1 MAENLNEKKVD
12 ITLTEVEPTLFIAL
26 GGTGAEVLWRIRRR
40 ILNTL
45 WAAGTAQPVRLDQL
59 TEFPFA
65 EFLQIDLSFNEI
77 AQAGTAAKT
86 DILSEKVKFKEEEKL
101 IKKLDIGKYV
111 KTDEDLAKYPVIQEW
126 FPLTRAKLVE
136 LNINPDDGAGQI
148 RSISRLYLFDKYS
161 EIKSAIRTKVERL
174 LSNVSSAEAQR
185 RLGLKVQT
193 GKLKIVVVASTAG
206 GTGSGTFLDMGY
218 ISNVV
223 GKQIASQGVTT
234 NLVLMLPTGYS
245 GAGRSRT
252 QANTYAALMELET
265 SMRQGS
271 RYIKRWAENETIRDM
286 PETPYSNVYLADT
299 ANLAGAQTS
308 DIKDLYDMLADALF
322 EDFSTAEFANKKRSI
337 SVNQNQ
343 HKIQPYLSRVDQQ
356 TYGDMKLTFSRGYS
370 SFGQAT
376 IDTHLEQKKNIV
388 LFRQVNGML
397 KAFFGVSS
405 EDSKADNKVNS
416 PTEQE
421 RDELL
426 ANRMHLGVDNEII
439 NYDFVEQTEEYR
451 KGAERTIYPILME
464 LLRVNGVSRLDDIE
478 TQIRDTFEQ
487 IGQGGG
493 HKEWPLKIADA
504 IKQINHDT
512 FKAVESGSGL
522 HEDAIKR
529 RRAELLA
536 ELLSPERKDGL
547 IKALW
552 SRVDNKER
560 GGLDYTIELILR
572 LKDRMENANTG
583 LVKALELNAK
593 WFSDLSGHL
602 RSRETGTLQDHL
614 QQAIGKL
621 LGGET
626 QAKAK
631 LKQISSAV
639 GLYVRYH
646 IYSAACREAAVL
658 VHELSEG
665 LGKKT
670 GTDADGNPT
679 WGGFIGNLEEGR
691 TMVRA
696 IIRDAENQIELTSE
710 AMKQGH
716 AMYFVLPAPRSSI
729 DELEMLPPK
738 QAREWAEQAFEDLG
752 GTQQLFVMLKQ
763 DSGRT
768 ELLGKLRNRALALI
782 AGSGSN
788 AEEENPLFAALELH
802 QNRGQL
808 FTDVMQRAMPWV
820 AAKLDKYLKES
831 NPDDQYKCFIGVKDS
846 KLFAARYGNEL
857 RSRVPTMSMMTTKQV
872 DFVEIDTPG
881 KLVCYVELTGLPLP
895 SLKALDDWYT
905 AYVEENAKVPA
916 HTHRRTSTF
925 VHPREL
931 TTDELTSR
939 MEDFKLFVQTVAL
952 GILTRTG
959 RGQDADLYKQ
969 RVKGGMRS
977 VNSERMLRLEG
988 LGPFRPA
995 LQEEVEDALDELKT
1009 PDQLAIWVALLE
1021 YYRDSVYPIVVKRVD
1036 DSDRDE
1042 KHLPTL
1048 ACEQLAEM
1056 YRDRLTAK
1064 VGETQA
1070 KQLLRTAHEALAQCC
1085 DEISGSTGDPYPY
1098 EVNKE
1103 TLQNKLLLKGEVLQ
1117 PGWSLG
1123 AQSCAPAGMAP
1134 PPAPGMAPP
1143 PPPTA
1148 LPDLQFHL
1156 LVGAQQYGP
1165 YTMQSLVTFVPTG
1178 QLTVSSMVWR
1188 AGMAAWLAAGQVPE
1202 LAALF
1207 GPPLAGAVA
1216 PAPPAPPAPAFP

>member
-1 MAENLNEKKVD
+1 MADTLTEKKVD
-12 ITLTEVEPTLFIAL
+12 VTLTEVEPTLFIAL
-26 GGTGAEVLWRIRRR
+26 GGTGAEILWRIRRR

-45 WAAGTAQPVRLDQL
+45 WGAGTNQPVRLDQL

-65 EFLQIDLSFNEI
+65 EFLHIDLDAGTIN
-77 AQAGTAAKT
+77 QQGTAAKT
-86 DILSEKVKFKEEEKL
+86 DILSEKVKFKEEERL
-101 IKKLDIGKYV
+101 IKKLDIWKYV
-111 KTDEDLAKYPVIQEW
+111 KTDEDLGRYPIVQEW
-126 FPLTRAKLVE
+126 FPLTRSKLVE
-136 LNINPDDGAGQI
+136 LNLNVEDGAGQI
-148 RSISRLYLFDKYS
+148 RAISRLYLFDKYS
-161 EIKSAIRTKVERL
+161 EIKSSIRTKVERL
-174 LSNVSSAEAQR
+174 VSNVSSAESQR
-185 RLGLKVQT
+185 RLGLKMQT

-206 GTGSGTFLDMGY
+206 GTGSGTFIDMGY
-218 ISNVV
+218 IANIV

-245 GAGRSRT
+245 GAGLSRT
-252 QANTYAALMELET
+252 QGNTFGALMELET

-271 RYIKRWAENETIRDM
+271 RYVKRWAETETIRDM
-286 PETPYSNVYLADT
+286 PETPYSNVYLTDT

-308 DIKDLYDMLADALF
+308 NIKDLYDMLADALF
-322 EDFSTAEFANKKRSI
+322 EDFSTAEFANRKRSI

-356 TYGDMKLTFSRGYS
+356 TYGDMKLMFSRSYS

-405 EDSKADNKVNS
+405 GDTKVNS

-426 ANRMHLGVDNEII
+426 ASRMYLGVDNEIV
-439 NYDFVEQTEEYR
+439 NYDFVEQTDEYR
-451 KGAERTIYPILME
+451 NGAERTVYPILME
-464 LLRVNGVSRLDDIE
+464 LMRVNGVSRLDDIE
-478 TQIRDTFEQ
+478 TKIRDTFEQ
-487 IGQGGG
+487 IGQGGSY
-493 HKEWPLKIADA
+493 KEWPVKIAEA

-536 ELLSPERKDGL
+536 ELLSAERKDGL

-552 SRVDNKER
+552 ARVDNKER

-583 LVKALELNAK
+583 LVKTLEENGK
-593 WFSDLSGHL
+593 WFADLSGHL
-602 RSRETGTLQDHL
+602 RNLETGTLQDHL

-631 LKQISSAV
+631 LKQISAAV
-639 GLYVRYH
+639 SLYVRYH

-658 VHELSEG
+658 VHELSDG

-670 GTDADGNPT
+670 GTDEAGNPI
-679 WGGFIGNLEEGR
+679 WGGFIGQLEEGR
-691 TMVRA
+691 NMVRA
-696 IIRDAENQIELTSE
+696 IIRDAESQIELTAE

-729 DELEMLPPK
+729 DEFEMLPPK
-738 QAREWAEQAFEDLG
+738 QAREWAEQAFEDFG
-752 GTQQLFVMLKQ
+752 GTQELFDKLK
-763 DSGRT
+763 DEAGRS
-768 ELLGKLRNRALALI
+768 ELLGKLRNRALTLI
-782 AGSGSN
+782 SDSGAN
-788 AEEENPLFAALELH
+788 ADEENPLFAALEAH
-802 QNRGQL
+802 PNRSQL
-808 FTDVMQRAMPWV
+808 FTDLMQRAMPWV

-846 KLFAARYGNEL
+846 KKFAARYDKEIK
-857 RSRVPTMSMMTTKQV
+857 SRVPAMSMMSAKQV

-895 SLKALDDWYT
+895 SMKALDDWYT
-905 AYVEENAKVPA
+905 AYVVEDAKVPV

-931 TTDELTSR
+931 TTDELTLR
-939 MEDFKLFVQTVAL
+939 MEDFKLFVQAVAL

-959 RGQDADLYKQ
+959 KGQDADLYRQ
-969 RVKGGMRS
+969 RIKGQMRN

-988 LGPFRPA
+988 LGQYRAA
-995 LQEEVEDALDELKT
+995 LQEEMEEALDELKT
-1009 PDQLAIWVALLE
+1009 PDQLALWVALLDF
-1021 YYRDSVYPIVVKRVD
+1021 YRDSVYPIVVKRVG
-1036 DSDRDE
+1036 DSDVDE

-1048 ACEQLAEM
+1048 ACEGLTET
-1056 YRDRLTAK
+1056 YRDRLIAK
-1064 VGETQA
+1064 VGETTA
-1070 KQLLRTAHEALAQCC
+1070 RQLLKVAFNAMDAWCE
-1085 DEISGSTGDPYPY
+1085 EIPGSTSDPYPY

-1103 TLQNKLLLKGEVLQ
+1103 TMQNKRLLKPEVRQVGWALAGAGAAAPPAAMGAVIAPP
-1117 PGWSLG
+1117 PGPG
-1123 AQSCAPAGMAP
+1123 AP
-1134 PPAPGMAPP
+1134 PPAMA
-1143 PPPTA
+1143 A
-1148 LPDLQFHL
+1148 VPDIQFHIM
-1156 LVGAQQYGP
+1156 VGSQQYGP
-1165 YTMQSLVTFVPTG
+1165 YPLVSLAAFVPTG
-1178 QLTVSSMVWR
+1178 QLTAASMVWR
-1188 AGMAAWLAAGQVPE
+1188 AGMQGWMAAAQVPE
-1202 LAALF
+1202 LAPFF
-1207 GPPLAGAVA
+1207 GPPLVGAV
-1216 PAPPAPPAPAFP
+1216 PPPPPPVATA

>member
-1 MAENLNEKKVD
+1 MAENLTEKKVD

-40 ILNTL
+40 ILNSL
-45 WAAGTAQPVRLDQL
+45 WAAGTVQPVRLDQL

-111 KTDEDLAKYPVIQEW
+111 KTDEDLAKYPVVQDW
-126 FPLTRAKLVE
+126 FPLTRSKLVE

-148 RSISRLYLFDKYS
+148 RAISRLYLFDKYS

-174 LSNVSSAEAQR
+174 VSNVSSADAQR

-206 GTGSGTFLDMGY
+206 GTGSGTFLDIGY
-218 ISNVV
+218 ISQVV
-223 GKQIASQGVTT
+223 GKLAASQGVTT
-234 NLVLMLPTGYS
+234 NLVLMLPTGYG
-245 GAGRSRT
+245 GANRTRT

-308 DIKDLYDMLADALF
+308 NIKDLYDMLADALF

-356 TYGDMKLTFSRGYS
+356 TYGDMKLMFSRGYS

-376 IDTHLEQKKNIV
+376 IDTHQEQKKNIV

-405 EDSKADNKVNS
+405 EDGKADNKVNS

-439 NYDFVEQTEEYR
+439 NYDFVEQTDEYR
-451 KGAERTIYPILME
+451 RGAERTINPILME

-478 TQIRDTFEQ
+478 TKIRDTFEQ
-487 IGQGGG
+487 IGQSGG

-529 RRAELLA
+529 RRTELLG

-602 RSRETGTLQDHL
+602 RGRETGTLQDHL

-696 IIRDAENQIELTSE
+696 IIRDAENQIQLTSE

-752 GTQQLFVMLKQ
+752 GTQQLFVMLKD

-768 ELLGKLRNRALALI
+768 ELLSKLRNRALSLI
-782 AGSGSN
+782 AGSG
-788 AEEENPLFAALELH
+788 AEEENPLFAALDAH

-808 FTDVMQRAMPWV
+808 FTDFMQRAMPWV
-820 AAKLDKYLKES
+820 AAKLDKYLKDKD
-831 NPDDQYKCFIGVKDS
+831 PDDQYKCFIGVKDS
-846 KLFAARYGNEL
+846 KIFAARYGNEL

-881 KLVCYVELTGLPLP
+881 KLICYVELTGLPLP
-895 SLKALDDWYT
+895 SMKALDDWHT
-905 AYVEENAKVPA
+905 AYVEENAKAPV

-939 MEDFKLFVQTVAL
+939 MDDFKLFVQTVAL

-969 RVKGGMRS
+969 KVKGQMRS

-988 LGPFRPA
+988 LGQFRAA
-995 LQEEVEDALDELKT
+995 LQEEGM
-1009 PDQLAIWVALLE
+1009 
-1021 YYRDSVYPIVVKRVD
+1021 R
-1036 DSDRDE
+1036 
-1042 KHLPTL
+1042 
-1048 ACEQLAEM
+1048 
-1056 YRDRLTAK
+1056 
-1064 VGETQA
+1064 
-1070 KQLLRTAHEALAQCC
+1070 LAQG
-1085 DEISGSTGDPYPY
+1085 EGFAEFNLVQGQRAALEGLGKGLGTGNGPMIMSGM
-1098 EVNKE
+1098 
-1103 TLQNKLLLKGEVLQ
+1103 
-1117 PGWSLG
+1117 SLG
-1123 AQSCAPAGMAP
+1123 ANLTGNRPRRAPQLPEAAQSSARSPH
-1134 PPAPGMAPP
+1134 
-1143 PPPTA
+1143 
-1148 LPDLQFHL
+1148 FH
-1156 LVGAQQYGP
+1156 AH
-1165 YTMQSLVTFVPTG
+1165 
-1178 QLTVSSMVWR
+1178 
-1188 AGMAAWLAAGQVPE
+1188 
-1202 LAALF
+1202 
-1207 GPPLAGAVA
+1207 
-1216 PAPPAPPAPAFP
+1216 

>member
-1 MAENLNEKKVD
+1 
-12 ITLTEVEPTLFIAL
+12 
-26 GGTGAEVLWRIRRR
+26 
-40 ILNTL
+40 
-45 WAAGTAQPVRLDQL
+45 
-59 TEFPFA
+59 
-65 EFLQIDLSFNEI
+65 
-77 AQAGTAAKT
+77 
-86 DILSEKVKFKEEEKL
+86 
-101 IKKLDIGKYV
+101 
-111 KTDEDLAKYPVIQEW
+111 
-126 FPLTRAKLVE
+126 
-136 LNINPDDGAGQI
+136 
-148 RSISRLYLFDKYS
+148 
-161 EIKSAIRTKVERL
+161 
-174 LSNVSSAEAQR
+174 
-185 RLGLKVQT
+185 
-193 GKLKIVVVASTAG
+193 
-206 GTGSGTFLDMGY
+206 
-218 ISNVV
+218 
-223 GKQIASQGVTT
+223 
-234 NLVLMLPTGYS
+234 
-245 GAGRSRT
+245 
-252 QANTYAALMELET
+252 
-265 SMRQGS
+265 
-271 RYIKRWAENETIRDM
+271 M

-602 RSRETGTLQDHL
+602 RGRETATLQDHL

-1070 KQLLRTAHEALAQCC
+1070 KQLLRTAHEALTQCC